1 MESALLCT
9 PEVRPR
15 GGTAHTRR
23 ALTPQLKVLSGQAHT
38 PCLPLWVPSIMAS
51 TCSTLGNT
59 NSFWKTERRI
69 ESFQRLSAVVVGSQ
83 LIKPGPDLQCPDL
96 TLCTLHPLAILLYN
110 EPGCPLYMMAP
121 TERFGVGGYVS
132 PEPTLRSQDRFKR
145 CASAWG
151 YFPAPALLHRLILV
165 SE

>member
-1 MESALLCT
+1 MLA
-9 PEVRPR
+9 VV
-15 GGTAHTRR
+15 GAVHTGFNLQQFGRY
-23 ALTPQLKVLSGQAHT
+23 QLIL
-38 PCLPLWVPSIMAS
+38 
-51 TCSTLGNT
+51 
-59 NSFWKTERRI
+59 EDRRRI

-110 EPGCPLYMMAP
+110 EPGRPLYMMAP